1 MAVKRLLK
9 TSTAAGAALCVLGQ
23 PALAELKYENNSG
36 GYVEI
41 YGQFNP
47 AIISVDDGEQ
57 TETNLLDNDLS
68 RSRVGLRLIQPI
80 GANTFGFRFETG
92 LGFPNSTEVNQ
103 FGSDY
108 SGWTRADLRHVDFWL
123 EGGWGK
129 FSAGQG
135 SMVADGA
142 AETDLSYVGTAL
154 YSYPADA
161 NAGFLFRDTAGALS
175 GPAVASAFDNLDGS
189 RRGRIRYDTPD
200 LNGFSAGIAW
210 GQNIL
215 SSGDDADYY
224 DIGLRYGQEFGSTNF
239 AASLAYQVRDDAGDE
254 RSDVIGSASV
264 LLDSG
269 ISFTVAG
276 GSRDNDAAG
285 ASDPSY
291 YYAKIGYETDN
302 WLPWGKTG
310 LGVHYYDGE
319 DFNVTGSSAKGW
331 GVGVA
336 QKVDSIN
343 TDIYLT
349 YQEYEYE
356 DAAATYQDL
365 TTWVLGARWRF

>member
-1 MAVKRLLK
+1 MAMKRLLNI
-9 TSTAAGAALCVLGQ
+9 STAAVGLCAFAL
-23 PALAELKYENNSG
+23 PASAELRYDNNSG

-47 AIISVDDGEQ
+47 AIISVDDGQQ
-57 TETNLLDNDLS
+57 TETNLLDYDLS
-68 RSRVGLRLIQPI
+68 RSRVGLRLMQPI
-80 GANTFGFRFETG
+80 GANTFGFRFEAG

-103 FGSDY
+103 FGSSY

-123 EGGWGK
+123 EGGWGRL
-129 FSAGQG
+129 SAGQG

-154 YSYPADA
+154 YSYTADA

-200 LNGFSAGIAW
+200 FNGFSAGVAW
-210 GQNIL
+210 GKNVL
-215 SSGDDADYY
+215 SSSDDADYY
-224 DIGLRYGQEFGSTNF
+224 DIGLFYGQEFGTANF
-239 AASLAYQVRDDAGDE
+239 AASLAYQVRDDAGAE

-264 LLDSG
+264 LLDNG
-269 ISFTVAG
+269 LSFTLAG

-291 YYAKIGYETDN
+291 YYAKIGYEN
-302 WLPWGKTG
+302 EWLPWGKTG
-310 LGVHYYDGE
+310 FGVHYYDGE
-319 DFNVTGSSAKGW
+319 DFNVAGSSTKGW
-331 GVGVA
+331 GIGAV
-336 QKVDSIN
+336 QKVESIN

-349 YQEYEYE
+349 YQEYEYR
-356 DAAATYQDL
+356 DAAAAYQDL